1 MTIHNQLDKAAA
13 DGGGVLWWVTGGW
26 LHKLIPRR
34 SSNLQQSVQE
44 WEDCGV
50 NVLFKMLCY
59 LGHVK
64 VTYMKNGIRTHN
76 FHRANVPQRTRSL
89 GWIHEPTTICS
100 LQRRSMKKGRCLLF
114 FCYYGHFDM
123 YEIHFDGL
131 LPTINKVYNCQECI
145 KEINI
150 HHYCNQINQRNVL
163 QTQTNKSNEYRK
175 VKIFM

>member
-26 LHKLIPRR
+26 LHKLIPQR

-76 FHRANVPQRTRSL
+76 FHRDNVPQRTRSL

-114 FCYYGHFDM
+114 FAGALLWPFWHVWNSFWWSSSNNQQ
-123 YEIHFDGL
+123 GL
-131 LPTINKVYNCQECI
+131 QLSRMHKRDQHSPLLQSDKSKKCI
-145 KEINI
+145 AD
-150 HHYCNQINQRNVL
+150 
-163 QTQTNKSNEYRK
+163 TNK
-175 VKIFM
+175 